1 MKKSLLKTTLSIAA
15 MLAIA
20 ACSNK
25 PTHVETARA
34 NADTTQ
40 ATAISGGSDYTVIE
54 FKKGSDQLT
63 ESSRE
68 AIRHLSAESARHD
81 RAIDE
86 VKVLAWADREY
97 PADSTKATKREKELA
112 ERRAE
117 EIKKYI
123 KDDLRLS
130 ADVDNHNMAKRP
142 GVFSELIQTDDYKIK
157 TNFEETGAAPT
168 TVTGQKKAILGSK
181 VSKAVIFVKYK

>member
-1 MKKSLLKTTLSIAA
+1 MKKPLLKVILGIAA
-15 MLAIA
+15 AVTMA

-34 NADTTQ
+34 AADTTQ

-54 FKKGSDQLT
+54 FQKGSDQLT

-68 AIRHLSAESARHD
+68 AIRNLSSESAKNN
-81 RAIDE
+81 RAIEE

-97 PADSTKATKREKELA
+97 PADSTKASKKETQLA
-112 ERRAE
+112 DRRAE

-123 KDDLRLS
+123 KDDLRLG

-142 GVFSELIQTDDYKIK
+142 GLFSELIQTDDYKIK

-168 TVTGQKKAILGSK
+168 TVTGQRKAILGSK